1 MATITIDGKSYQADA
16 SQNLLQTAL
25 QLGFDLPYFCWHP
38 AMGSVGACRQCAVR
52 QFRDD
57 DDTTGMIVMAC
68 MVPVSDGLRI
78 SIDDPEAKE
87 FRKGVVEWLMT
98 NHPHD
103 CAVCDEGGECHLQD
117 MTVMAGHSKRR
128 YRFQKRTHRNQYLGP
143 FINHEMNRCIQCYRC
158 VRFYKDYAGGRDLDV
173 FSSRNRVYFGRHE
186 EGVLE
191 NPFSGN
197 LVEVCPTGVF
207 TDKPFKAQPTRKWDL
222 STAASICPHCSLGCN
237 TIVGER
243 YGKFRRVLNRY
254 HHDLNGYFLC
264 DRGRFGSAFVNSD
277 KRSRQTQWREN
288 GQTVSLDKQT
298 ITDLLATEILDGK
311 KVIGI
316 GSPRASMEANY
327 ALRTLVG
334 EDAFFNGLSENDA
347 AISKQI
353 ISIYQHTHIAS
364 LRDAAESD
372 AVFVLGED
380 LTNTAPRLALAL
392 RQAVRNTPLE
402 DADKLK
408 IPRWHARAV
417 ADVIQHRHGP
427 LHLASIAAT
436 QLDDIATSRHLAA
449 PADLARIGFAIAHEL
464 DSDAPAVANLTSEQA
479 AYAKQVAHDLRQA
492 KRPLVVAG
500 SSLGSVAL
508 VQAAGQITKA
518 LKQNE
523 ARISL
528 IVAEANTLG
537 VALLGDKSISSAIQE
552 KADTIIV
559 LENNIFRRSTDHL
572 INRMLKSANC
582 VITIDH
588 LENATTQQA
597 HASLPA
603 ATFTEASG
611 TSINNEGRAQRS
623 FQVVLASDPVQASW
637 RWLRDLMV
645 AANKQQTGAWETLDD
660 VLASLVTEFPKL
672 AKLSEV
678 APNSKWRQS
687 SQKVA
692 RASRRS
698 GGRTAI
704 LATVHEP
711 KPPSDPDAPLSFTME
726 GNPASSSTALNNRY
740 WSPGWNSVQALNQYQ
755 QEIGGPLRGGDP
767 GICLFEK
774 KDDNSAWFTEIPP
787 AFTPENDKLLALP
800 RHQIFGTEELSN
812 QSSSVAERI
821 PIPAIGLNPQ
831 EAAKRKLKEGS
842 TVTITANNNE
852 HKLSLTITPELPIGT
867 AALPTNIVEAN
878 TLIGVR
884 LGEEES
890 ASSNKQ
896 SADFRSTPK

>member
-1 MATITIDGKSYQADA
+1 MPTITIDGKSYQADA

-57 DDTTGMIVMAC
+57 DDSTGMIVMAC

-117 MTVMAGHSKRR
+117 MTVMSGHSSRR

-158 VRFYKDYAGGRDLDV
+158 VRFYKDYAGGKDLDV

-237 TIVGER
+237 TITGER
-243 YGKFRRVLNRY
+243 YGEFRRVLNRY

-277 KRSRQTQWREN
+277 KRIRQPQWREN

-298 ITDLLATEILDGK
+298 ITDLLAAEILDGK

-334 EDAFFNGLSENDA
+334 EDAFFNGMSESDS
-347 AISKQI
+347 AISEEI
-353 ISIYQHTHIAS
+353 LSIYQHSRIAS

-402 DADKLK
+402 DVDKLK
-408 IPRWHARAV
+408 VPRWHARAV

-427 LHLASIAAT
+427 LHLASIAPT
-436 QLDDIATSRHLAA
+436 QLDDIATSKHFSA

-464 DSDAPAVANLTSEQA
+464 DSEAPAVENLTSEQA
-479 AYAKQVAHDLRQA
+479 DYVKQVAHDLRQA

-500 SSLGSVAL
+500 ASLGSVAM
-508 VQAAGQITKA
+508 VQAAAQITKA

-523 ARISL
+523 ASLSL
-528 IVAEANTLG
+528 IVPEANTLG
-537 VALLGDKSISSAIQE
+537 VALLGDKSITSATQE
-552 KADTIIV
+552 NADTIIV
-559 LENNIFRRSTDHL
+559 LENNIFRRSSDDL
-572 INRMLKSANC
+572 IDQMLKSAKC

-588 LENATTQQA
+588 LENATTQSA
-597 HASLPA
+597 HATLPA
-603 ATFTEASG
+603 APFTEASG
-611 TSINNEGRAQRS
+611 SFINNEGRAQRS
-623 FQVVLASDPVQASW
+623 FQLVPASDPVQASW

-645 AANKQQTGAWETLDD
+645 ASNKQHAGTWETLDD
-660 VLASLVTEFPKL
+660 VLASLATEFPKL
-672 AKLSEV
+672 TKLSEV
-678 APNSKWRQS
+678 APNSKWRMDG
-687 SQKVA
+687 QKVA

-698 GGRTAI
+698 GGRTAM
-704 LATVHEP
+704 LSNKTVHEP
-711 KPPSDPDAPLSFTME
+711 KPPCDPDAALSFSME
-726 GNPASSSTALNNRY
+726 GSPSPAPSAMNNRY
-740 WSPGWNSVQALNQYQ
+740 WSAGWNSVQALNQFQ
-755 QEIGGPLRGGDP
+755 QEIGGPLRGGAP
-767 GICLFEK
+767 GICLFYQQGDK
-774 KDDNSAWFTEIPP
+774 STWFTEIPP
-787 AFTPENDKLLALP
+787 AFTPDNDKLLALP
-800 RHQIFGTEELSN
+800 QHQIFGSEELSN
-812 QSSSVAERI
+812 QSPSVAERI
-821 PIPAIGLNPQ
+821 PTTSIGLNPQ
-831 EAAKRKLKEGS
+831 EAAKRKLEEGS
-842 TVTITANNNE
+842 IVTITANNSE
-852 HKLSLTITPELPIGT
+852 HKLPLTIIPELPIGT

-878 TLIGVR
+878 TRIGVLR
-884 LGEEES
+884 SLDH
-890 ASSNKQ
+890 SS
-896 SADFRSTPK
+896 S